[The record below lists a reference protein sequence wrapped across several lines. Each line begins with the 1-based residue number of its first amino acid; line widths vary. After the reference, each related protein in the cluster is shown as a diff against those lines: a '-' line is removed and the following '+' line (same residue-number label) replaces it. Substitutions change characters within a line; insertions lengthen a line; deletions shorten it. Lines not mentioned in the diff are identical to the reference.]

1 MSISP
6 LPDHDASPSQPSA
19 SPLPGHN
26 ASPSQSSASPLPGH
40 NTSLSQPS
48 ASSQPNHDASSSLPS
63 AADADTLSARQRFL
77 ILLASGAHLLEAG
90 CGAGEDLLFFRQQG
104 LMVTAFD
111 ASLAQARLASRRSG
125 QPVRVCR
132 LEQMHS
138 ALPFDGIWASGSLP
152 CLAEGELAPALMHLA
167 GLLKPRAP
175 LYCSF
180 PYGEGE
186 HSSAVTPSQDE
197 YPLQTR
203 LDEARLQQLIAPL
216 PFALHQSWCS
226 EDAVHGRWLHA
237 LLIRLPELA
246 PTLHQYRRRRF
257 KGPIPRDPSSR

>member
-1 MSISP
+1 MSILP
-6 LPDHDASPSQPSA
+6 LPNHDASPGQPSA
-19 SPLPGHN
+19 SPLP
-26 ASPSQSSASPLPGH
+26 S
-40 NTSLSQPS
+40 
-48 ASSQPNHDASSSLPS
+48 HDASCSLPS
-63 AADADTLSARQRFL
+63 VADPGTLSARQRFL
-77 ILLASGAHLLEAG
+77 KQLAAGAHLLEAG

-152 CLAEGELAPALMHLA
+152 CLTEGELAPALMHLA
-167 GLLKPRAP
+167 SLLKPRAP

-180 PYGEGE
+180 PYDEGQ
-186 HSSAVTPSQDE
+186 HSCAVVPSQDE

-203 LDEARLQQLIAPL
+203 LDEASLQQLIATL
-216 PFALHQSWCS
+216 PFDLHQSWCS
-226 EDAVHGRWLHA
+226 EDPVHGRWLHA

-246 PTLHQYRRRRF
+246 PTRHQYRRRRF
-257 KGPIPRDPSSR
+257 KGPIPRNSSSS